1 MLTTDFPG
9 GSLSKESA
17 CSVGDPGSILALWR
31 SPGEGNG
38 NPLQYSCLE
47 NFMDRGTW
55 WAPVHGVTKS
65 RTWLNDWTLPLSPF
79 YYSKLV
85 NISAEILCGTY
96 HVATLNYEYCMHCVH
111 YLTYFLPMTPEDI
124 TIIILQMRKLRH
136 RKVNW
141 LNQTHDYK
149 LPDPSWC
156 QSPCSSF
163 L

>member
-9 GSLSKESA
+9 GSLGKESA
-17 CSVGDPGSILALWR
+17 CNVGNPGSILGLGR
-31 SPGEGNG
+31 SPGEGTG

-47 NFMDRGTW
+47 NFMDRGAW

-65 RTWLNDWTLPLSPF
+65 QTRLNDWTLSPSPL

-96 HVATLNYEYCMHCVH
+96 HVATLHYEYCMHCVH
-111 YLTYFLPMTPEDI
+111 YLTYFFPMTPEDS
-124 TIIILQMRKLRH
+124 IISILQMRKLRH

-141 LNQTHDYK
+141 LAQTH
-149 LPDPSWC
+149 S
-156 QSPCSSF
+156 
-163 L
+163 